1 MEIVRDIHDAQ
12 KASHTLVQYAL
23 KEASTDNIT
32 AIVVR
37 FPTRDYQTLPS
48 AISDNHSSFST
59 DTLLDN

>member
-1 MEIVRDIHDAQ
+1 MDLIRNIQDAQ
-12 KASHTLVQYAL
+12 KASHALVQHAL

-37 FPTRDYQTLPS
+37 FPTREERTLPS
-48 AISDNHSSFST
+48 AISDNNSSFST